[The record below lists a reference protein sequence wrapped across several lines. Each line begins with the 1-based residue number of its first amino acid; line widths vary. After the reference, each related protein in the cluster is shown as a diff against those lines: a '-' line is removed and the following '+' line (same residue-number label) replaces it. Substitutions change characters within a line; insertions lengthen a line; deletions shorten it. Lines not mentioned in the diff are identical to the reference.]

1 MNLALLALTLLQVD
15 PDTSNTWIIVIA
27 VLVLLFLI
35 VVVVAIGLVVFFVM
49 RKKKKAQLPSEPSAA
64 AAAVSEAYTPSL
76 PEQPAP
82 EPMPAYEPSASGY
95 DTSEQEAGWPPTT
108 NLPAAAPEAPPAS
121 PIESEET
128 DFDPSRTVAIV
139 REPPTVEI
147 TYGKIKFVSGVLSG
161 EEFPVEPAGSYVG
174 REPSLAQIVVSDPRI
189 SKRHLWVGVRDG
201 AVTIVDQESRNGT
214 FINDPRSER
223 VHEAKLNSGDVV
235 IMGESDVARFEFTS

>member
-15 PDTSNTWIIVIA
+15 TDNTWIIIIA
-27 VLVLLFLI
+27 VLVLLFLF

-64 AAAVSEAYTPSL
+64 AANVSEAYTPSL

-82 EPMPAYEPSASGY
+82 EPMPAIEPAASAY

-108 NLPAAAPEAPPAS
+108 NLPASAEPPLAE
-121 PIESEET
+121 PTESEET
-128 DFDPSRTVAIV
+128 EFDPSRTVAIV

-147 TYGKIKFVSGVLSG
+147 RYGKIKFVSGVLSG
-161 EEFPVEPAGSYVG
+161 EEFPVEPAGAYIG

-223 VHEAKLNSGDVV
+223 VHESKLNDGDVV
-235 IMGESDVARFEFTS
+235 IMGESDVARFEYHS